1 MKKLIICLLVLILL
15 AGAPHIDRNAFAYG
29 DSALE
34 YFNLGMQSSLA
45 YKKIEYFTKALE
57 VNPRF
62 APAYE
67 KRGMFYF
74 FQEKYDK
81 VIEDLT
87 RFIRLAPNKADAY
100 RMLAIAYLK
109 VENYDKAIVNFDT
122 AIQVDPEM
130 SAAFC
135 YRAEAWRLNGKP
147 MEAIQDATIGIELQ
161 GDARTISD
169 AYKTRGRAYQE
180 LGQEDLAD
188 ADYKKSVELDPRLVI
203 YRYFASSASL
213 EGMRNAGLFGM
224 IGIAFVFIFGFKLR
238 PPKKDE

>member
-1 MKKLIICLLVLILL
+1 MKKLIICLLALILL
-15 AGAPHIDRNAFAYG
+15 AGAPHIDQNPQAYG

-67 KRGMFYF
+67 MRGMFYF

-87 RFIRLAPNKADAY
+87 RFIKLAPNKADAY
-100 RMLAIAYLK
+100 RMLAMAYLK

-122 AIQVDPEM
+122 ATQLKPEM

-180 LGQEDLAD
+180 LGQEELAD
-188 ADYKKSVELDPRLVI
+188 ADFKKSVELDPRLVI

-213 EGMRNAGLFGM
+213 EGMRNAGLVGM

-238 PPKKDE
+238 PPNKDE

>member
-213 EGMRNAGLFGM
+213 EGMRNAGLVGM

>member
-1 MKKLIICLLVLILL
+1 MKKLIICLIALILL

-87 RFIRLAPNKADAY
+87 RFIKLAPDKADVY
-100 RMLAIAYLK
+100 RMLAMAYLK

-122 AIQVDPEM
+122 AIQLEPEM

-161 GDARTISD
+161 GDAWTISD

-188 ADYKKSVELDPRLVI
+188 ADYKKSVELDPRLII

>member
-1 MKKLIICLLVLILL
+1 MKKLLVSLLVLILL
-15 AGAPHIDRNAFAYG
+15 ASAPYIGQNPQAYG
-29 DSALE
+29 DSAME
-34 YFNLGMQSSLA
+34 YFNLGMQSSMA

-57 VNPRF
+57 LNPRF

-67 KRGMFYF
+67 KRGLFYF

-87 RFIRLAPNKADAY
+87 RFIRLAPDKADAY

-109 VENYDKAIVNFDT
+109 VENYDKAIVSFDT
-122 AIQVDPEM
+122 AIQLEPEM
-130 SAAFC
+130 AAAFS
-135 YRAEAWRLNGKP
+135 YRAEALRLNGKP
-147 MEAIQDATIGIELQ
+147 IEAIQDASTGIELN
-161 GDARTISD
+161 GDAQTMSD

-180 LGQEDLAD
+180 IGEESLAD
-188 ADYKKSVELDPRLVI
+188 DDFKKSVELDPRLI
-203 YRYFASSASL
+203 FYRYFASSASL
-213 EGMRNAGLFGM
+213 EAMRNAGLVGM

>member
-1 MKKLIICLLVLILL
+1 MKKLTICLLALIVL
-15 AGAPHIDRNAFAYG
+15 AGAPHIDKNPQAYG

-34 YFNLGMQSSLA
+34 YFNLGMQSSMA

-57 VNPRF
+57 LNPRF

-67 KRGMFYF
+67 KRGLFYF
-74 FQEKYDK
+74 FQGKYDK

-87 RFIRLAPNKADAY
+87 RFIRLVPDKADVY
-100 RMLAIAYLK
+100 RMLAMAHLK
-109 VENYDKAIVNFDT
+109 VENYDKAIENFDT
-122 AIQVDPEM
+122 AIQLDPEM

-135 YRAEAWRLNGKP
+135 YRAEALRLSGKP

-180 LGQEDLAD
+180 MGQEDLAD
-188 ADYKKSVELDPRLVI
+188 ADFKKTVELDPRLII

-213 EGMRNAGLFGM
+213 EGMRNAGLVGM
-224 IGIAFVFIFGFKLR
+224 IAIAFVLIFGFKLK
-238 PPKKDE
+238 PPNKDQ